1 MNSEVEL
8 GNIVEVILESEKIGI
23 FTHISPDGDAIG
35 SSLALYLGLKEL
47 GKDVDVVIDD
57 FSSCFYFLNGI
68 NAVKKV
74 GRDNYDLFIAL
85 DCPTRKRMYDAN
97 GSFDSSKIK
106 IVIDHHV
113 SNSYFGDYN
122 YVEENS
128 AATCQTLVKVLKK
141 LNIVITKEM
150 GECLISGIITDSG
163 GFRYD
168 CVNEETFEI
177 AAEMLRLGVN
187 VSDIYYK
194 VFAMKTKAQ
203 FELATIATSRL
214 KFYCDNKIVVTYLT
228 KDDFIKTK
236 AKTGDHEGIVDIVKN
251 IEGVEVSIFLREER
265 DSSLKISLRSNS
277 YVNVNEIAKVFDG
290 GGHTKAA
297 GVVMK
302 DDINESIE
310 KLVKEA
316 SKRL

>member
-8 GNIVEVILESEKIGI
+8 DNIVDIILESEKIGI

-57 FSSCFYFLNGI
+57 FSSCFEFLKGI
-68 NAVKKV
+68 DAVKKE
-74 GRDNYDLFIAL
+74 GRDNYDLLIAL
-85 DCPTRKRMYDAN
+85 DCPTKKRMYDIN

-113 SNSYFGDYN
+113 SNGYFGDYN

-177 AAEMLRLGVN
+177 AAEMLGLGVN

-277 YVNVNEIAKVFDG
+277 YVNVNEIAQVFDG

-297 GVVMK
+297 GVVMN